1 MGASVRDW
9 SDIDIDADTP
19 CRCCGSRGRTTRAHL
34 AGRRYDEKVGK
45 GRWKVHPDD
54 VIPLCGPVG
63 DSRSCHEQFDRGQID
78 ILGCLTVPEQVRV
91 VEHLLGIEA
100 ARIRLA
106 PLSYPSKVA
115 A

>member
-1 MGASVRDW
+1 MGEGMTRDW
-9 SDIDIDADTP
+9 SDIDIDSDTP
-19 CRCCGSRGRTTRAHL
+19 CRICGSQGQTTRAHL

-63 DSRSCHEQFDRGQID
+63 DSFSCHSRFDNGD
-78 ILGCLTVPEQVRV
+78 LDVMGCCSVAEQVRV
-91 VEHLLGIEA
+91 VQHLLGIEN

-106 PLSYPSKVA
+106 PLSYKAVA